1 MERTLVLIKPD
12 GVQRGLVGAIIDR
25 LERRGLKLIGLK
37 MLQMDR
43 PLAETHY
50 AEHKGKPFFAGL
62 ASFITSGPLVALALE
77 GRNAISVVRQ
87 TVGATDPAKASAG
100 TIRGDFG
107 LDTGRNLVHAS
118 DSPENASRELSLF
131 FNDKE
136 LLSYRRDTDKWI
148 TES

>member
-1 MERTLVLIKPD
+1 
-12 GVQRGLVGAIIDR
+12 
-25 LERRGLKLIGLK
+25 

-62 ASFITSGPLVALALE
+62 VSFITSGPLVAMAIE
-77 GRNAISVVRQ
+77 GNNIISVVRQ
-87 TVGATDPAKASAG
+87 TVGATDPAKAGAG

-107 LDTGRNLVHAS
+107 LDTGRNLIHAS

-131 FNDKE
+131 FNNKE